1 MAQGR
6 RRKMIFSFFPFQG
19 NQEGSKM
26 ELARVLRNG
35 KGNWNFPFMTYMF
48 SWDFWKIIKK
58 GIWGNANG
66 IEM

>member
-1 MAQGR
+1 
-6 RRKMIFSFFPFQG
+6 
-19 NQEGSKM
+19 M

-48 SWDFWKIIKK
+48 PWDFWKIIKK
-58 GIWGNANG
+58 GIWGNVND